1 MKKLIL
7 LICASALILT
17 GCASGGGAQTGSWLD
32 NSLKD
37 TGGQTVKLSTLK
49 GKPTVI
55 KVWASWCSICL
66 SGLKDFNELSALD
79 LDVNVISMVEPGRG
93 SEKGEEEFVQWFT
106 SLGDYNDMTVLLDT
120 QEIAKDEFLV
130 RAYPTMVYL
139 DANGEV
145 VKAQPGHQTNVQ
157 ILETLASIE
166 KE

>member
-17 GCASGGGAQTGSWLD
+17 GCVASGGVDQGSWLD
-32 NSLKD
+32 SSLENTD
-37 TGGQTVKLSTLK
+37 GQTVKLSSLK

-55 KVWASWCSICL
+55 KVWSSWCSICL
-66 SGLKDFNELSALD
+66 SGLKDYNELSGLD

-93 SEKGEEEFVQWFT
+93 AEKGEEEFVQWFN
-106 SLGDYNDMTVLLDT
+106 SLNEYEDLTVLLDT
-120 QEIAKDEFLV
+120 QQIVKDTFYV
-130 RAYPTMVYL
+130 RAYPTFVYL
-139 DANGEV
+139 YANGEV
-145 VKAQPGHQTNVQ
+145 AVVAPGHQTNVQ

>member
-7 LICASALILT
+7 LICAAALILT
-17 GCASGGGAQTGSWLD
+17 GCVAGGIDEGSWLD

-37 TGGQTVKLSTLK
+37 TNGRTVKLDTLI

-55 KVWASWCSICL
+55 KVWSSWCSICL
-66 SGLKDFNELSALD
+66 SGLKDFSELSALD

-93 SEKGEEEFVQWFT
+93 AEKDEEEFVQWFT
-106 SLGDYNDMTVLLDT
+106 SLNDYEDMTVLLDT
-120 QEIAKDEFLV
+120 QPIAKDEFFV

-139 DANGEV
+139 DANGEI
-145 VKAQPGHQTNVQ
+145 VKTQPGHQTNVQ